1 MVFEGFADV
10 WDQFCETERRVP
22 VVGAKGKF
30 IVIEQDDNL
39 TGSIWDCGMVM
50 ATLLQ
55 TERPAPPASS
65 SAAASAASSS
75 SSSAAA
81 ASSSAS
87 TECAYFSAP
96 SASFGPAY
104 FKGKRVVELGC
115 GTAVVGI
122 AVAMAGAAQVVVT
135 DIADQLEN
143 IQYNVDKNVELH
155 PAALS
160 GGRLGC
166 RAYHWGES
174 WEKRS
179 KAAESKAAES
189 KAAESKAAEATTTA
203 AAAAA
208 AAAEGAEGT
217 SSPRFDCV
225 VCSDVLYDHATDE
238 ASEVS
243 AEQQDFANESNR
255 HDLLRSLLMFA
266 ETGAEVLI
274 GMEKRQRAA
283 FVDRFFSRAR
293 AAGFAVDLIHREK
306 RRPEQESCNYTE
318 VFRLT
323 LKTPKAAG
331 EAVGGGSG
339 ARGEP
344 LLSRFVGPEGAGR
357 LVRYAVGALVAGVV
371 LGAAVR
377 WLRRE

>member
-55 TERPAPPASS
+55 TERPAPPAASS
-65 SAAASAASSS
+65 SAAASAASSPS
-75 SSSAAA
+75 SSAAAAA

-87 TECAYFSAP
+87 TDCAYFSAP

-143 IQYNVDKNVELH
+143 IQYNVDKNVGLH
-155 PAALS
+155 PDALS

-166 RAYHWGES
+166 RAYHWGEP

-179 KAAESKAAES
+179 KAAEG
-189 KAAESKAAEATTTA
+189 KAAEATTA

-208 AAAEGAEGT
+208 EGTEGT
-217 SSPRFDCV
+217 SPPRFDCV

-283 FVDRFFSRAR
+283 FVDRFFARAR
-293 AAGFAVDLIHREK
+293 AAGFVVDLIHREK
-306 RRPEQESCNYTE
+306 RRPEQESCNFTE

-323 LKTPKAAG
+323 LKAPKAAG

-339 ARGEP
+339 ARGDP

-377 WLRRE
+377 WLQRE